1 VVTIVYGCHDVGTRN
16 CCQDVIVVSKQAQ
29 VVSFKRYLIHNDG
42 FWRLLFMY
50 FLKDF
55 FGA

>member
-1 VVTIVYGCHDVGTRN
+1 MVATMLELEIVVKDVM
-16 CCQDVIVVSKQAQ
+16 VVSKQAQ
-29 VVSFKRYLIHNDG
+29 VVSFKHYLIHNDG